1 MKKILLIEDDNFKAE
16 SLETFFSEF
25 MFDCEI
31 EIRTNLAESIEIINK
46 QKFDWVMVDMSIPS
60 HPIVSGEGA
69 PVSFLTGGLDVIL
82 ELQALGRSDKCI
94 IVTQYPEIEICGQF
108 FHINEA
114 THQINVNLGCSI
126 VGCIEYADNSTS
138 WKQNLKVLLL
148 SL

>member
-16 SLETFFSEF
+16 SLETFFYNF
-25 MFDCEI
+25 MPDCI
-31 EIRTNLAESIEIINK
+31 VEIRTNLVESIEIINT
-46 QKFDWVMVDMSIPS
+46 QNFDWVMVDMSIPS
-60 HPIVSGEGA
+60 HPIVPGEGA

-114 THQINVNLGCSI
+114 AHQININFGCSI
-126 VGCIEYADNSTS
+126 VGCIEYADNNIS
-138 WKQNLKVLLL
+138 WKENLEALLL